1 MKNIIFIMN
10 KNLANNLKRLYK
22 KQKNDKF
29 NEWLNKCVDSDLF
42 NKDVVNEFIIEITN
56 LLKKKGYEINDKNQF
71 KNAIATYIYLESI

>member
-1 MKNIIFIMN
+1 MN
-10 KNLANNLKRLYK
+10 KNLAKNLKILYK

-29 NEWLNKCVDSDLF
+29 NEWLNKCVDCNLF

-71 KNAIATYIYLESI
+71 KNSIATYIYLESV